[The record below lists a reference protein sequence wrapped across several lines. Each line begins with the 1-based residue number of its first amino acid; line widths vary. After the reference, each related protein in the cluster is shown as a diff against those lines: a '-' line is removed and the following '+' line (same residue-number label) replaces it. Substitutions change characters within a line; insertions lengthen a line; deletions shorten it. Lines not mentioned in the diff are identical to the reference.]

1 MGSFLSSF
9 IGGSSE
15 GSSAASDSPDNN
27 RVKTC
32 HSSELL
38 HHYINETSRLVN
50 SISLQISFF
59 PLFFSPNFSGVWLF
73 GSVVKVVIDFSA
85 SWCGPCKIMEP
96 IIRAMANEITD
107 VDFVKI
113 DVDELSVTFLFLIS
127 FLSTILFF
135 SFTFLYIYNN
145 VK

>member
-38 HHYINETSRLVN
+38 HHYINETSRLV
-50 SISLQISFF
+50 
-59 PLFFSPNFSGVWLF
+59 
-73 GSVVKVVIDFSA
+73 VIDFSA

-113 DVDELSVTFLFLIS
+113 DVDELSDVAQKFEVQAMPTFVLWKERKEIDRLVGARKDELKTMIQKH
-127 FLSTILFF
+127 IA
-135 SFTFLYIYNN
+135 
-145 VK
+145 